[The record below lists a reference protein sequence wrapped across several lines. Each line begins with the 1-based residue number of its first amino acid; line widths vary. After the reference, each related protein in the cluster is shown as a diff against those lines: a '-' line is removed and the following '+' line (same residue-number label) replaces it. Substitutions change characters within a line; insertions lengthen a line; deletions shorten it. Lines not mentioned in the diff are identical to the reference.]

1 MNDDGRLLFRTR
13 QGSSDTVRAMQ
24 HLTRSR
30 GVFVGVTLLCLA
42 AAAMSLT
49 MTAMPAR
56 ASLLPRADN
65 PSVPILGHAAL
76 KNNSETGHPAAVATL
91 HGVRRIP
98 GGTVIYFSIGFPAS
112 ARDAHP
118 YLPSLDRFS
127 PAYSRSSDLTSF
139 ARNML
144 VDPAGRKVYTSLI
157 PAGDT
162 SMLNGGS
169 DCICSDSHG
178 LTDARGGQA
187 RVLYQVV
194 APLPA
199 SVQFVDV
206 FISGQVI
213 WHVKVGAGVM
223 TPAVD
228 PSKPILVGMGWPR
241 VDQSAVAS
249 SVQPATSIIDLTTSV
264 ADLEQTVTTRS
275 TPKQISVALASDVL
289 FETDMATLSPK
300 ASAVL
305 QQAAADVKAA
315 GGTGSLE
322 VVGYTDNTGSTSHN
336 MDLSQRRAI
345 AVAAAI
351 KPLLPVGV
359 QLLTSGKGEDDPV
372 APNTTAE
379 GRGLNRR
386 VSIVFAPQAGAK

>member
-1 MNDDGRLLFRTR
+1 
-13 QGSSDTVRAMQ
+13 V
-24 HLTRSR
+24 
-30 GVFVGVTLLCLA
+30 
-42 AAAMSLT
+42 
-49 MTAMPAR
+49 
-56 ASLLPRADN
+56 
-65 PSVPILGHAAL
+65 
-76 KNNSETGHPAAVATL
+76 
-91 HGVRRIP
+91 
-98 GGTVIYFSIGFPAS
+98 
-112 ARDAHP
+112 
-118 YLPSLDRFS
+118 
-127 PAYSRSSDLTSF
+127 
-139 ARNML
+139 
-144 VDPAGRKVYTSLI
+144 
-157 PAGDT
+157 
-162 SMLNGGS
+162 
-169 DCICSDSHG
+169 
-178 LTDARGGQA
+178 GQA

-194 APLPA
+194 AALPY

-213 WHVKVGAGVM
+213 WHVKVGAGAM
-223 TPAVD
+223 TPEVD
-228 PSKPILVGMGWPR
+228 PSKPILVGRGWPR

-249 SVQPATSIIDLTTSV
+249 SVQPATSIVDLTTSV